1 MTAPPKPWE
10 VARTQPSLA
19 STTPSISTSAIQ
31 PSNTSNITGATS
43 LATTGMSNTAYRR
56 PMNSSYSFRPGYMGG
71 GYGMGYGGGG
81 YGMGMGGYGMG
92 GMGGMGGYGMQG
104 YGAPSKGMIAIERF
118 SLLVNSLCFTAET
131 LENSMNSMKMFWDT
145 ILRIKSWGA
154 GGIIAVQKMLQNKLS
169 YFIKY
174 FLYLIGKGEKPDDK
188 DGISIKTVF
197 LNIAILYVLFL
208 GAKFCWTEFTKPSED
223 MVDDMDLF

>member
-10 VARTQPSLA
+10 VARAQPSLA
-19 STTPSISTSAIQ
+19 PTTQSVSSPAINQ
-31 PSNTSNITGATS
+31 PSNATTITGASS
-43 LATTGMSNTAYRR
+43 LGTTGIANSAYRR
-56 PMNSSYSFRPGYMGG
+56 PMNSPYSLRSGYMGGG
-71 GYGMGYGGGG
+71 GYGMGYGGM
-81 YGMGMGGYGMG
+81 GMGMGMYGMG

-131 LENSMNSMKMFWDT
+131 LENSMNSMKMFWET

-154 GGIIAVQKMLQNKLS
+154 GGIIAVQKMLQNKLN

-208 GAKFCWTEFTKPSED
+208 GAKFCWTEFTKPSEE
-223 MVDDMDLF
+223 MIDDMDLF